1 MNQRDKLIVKYA
13 ENLRSKFGVEPDMAL
28 LKQVTIGCG
37 PSIYNRDSATV
48 SSSDESEIER
58 IKTNFL
64 IKKLGLDPS
73 TDFDAPIASI
83 MATYGKTHR
92 TKYRVVV
99 YYLLVKQFDKEAIYS

>member
-13 ENLRSKFGVEPDMAL
+13 EDLRSKFDVEPDMAL

-73 TDFDAPIASI
+73 TDFDVPITSI
-83 MATYGKTHR
+83 MATYGKTRR

-99 YYLLVKQFDKEAIYS
+99 YYLLVKQFNKEAIYS